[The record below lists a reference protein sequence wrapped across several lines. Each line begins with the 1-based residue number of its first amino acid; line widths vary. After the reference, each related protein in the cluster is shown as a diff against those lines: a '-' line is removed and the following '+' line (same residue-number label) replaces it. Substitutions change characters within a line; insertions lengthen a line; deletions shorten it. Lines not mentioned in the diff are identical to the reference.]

1 MPRQRGFRQ
10 RLADWSSVQKARG
23 LALVLVVSIAGL
35 GYLTQRYGLDVRLAI
50 GVILAD
56 FSVTVVIALAS
67 IALALLVIDSL
78 NERSAEEQVK
88 AKLTRELCSTDNGI
102 ALRAVRELRAR
113 GWLEDGSLR
122 GANLVGVNLRRA
134 YLIGGNLQAAVL
146 FRADL
151 HEADLVG
158 ANLQG
163 AELRRA
169 NLREAKL
176 NYTDLRGAYL
186 ARANL
191 AAADLRGAK
200 LQGAKLQGVDLRGAK
215 LRGADLR
222 GARLAFADLTG
233 ADLTGALLQ
242 ETNLQEAIL
251 EGATMPD
258 GSKHE

>member
-10 RLADWSSVQKARG
+10 RLADWSSVQTVRA

-35 GYLTQRYGLDVRLAI
+35 GYLTQRYRLDGAPAI
-50 GVILAD
+50 GAILAD
-56 FSVTVVIALAS
+56 FYVTVVIAMAS
-67 IALALLVIDSL
+67 VALALLVIDSL
-78 NERSAEEQVK
+78 NQRSAEEQVK
-88 AKLTRELCSTDNGI
+88 AKLIRELGSTDNGI

-122 GANLVGVNLRRA
+122 GANLVGANLRRA
-134 YLIGGNLQAAVL
+134 YLIGGNLQEVCL

-151 HEADLVG
+151 QEADLVG
-158 ANLQG
+158 TNLQ
-163 AELRRA
+163 AARLRRA
-169 NLREAKL
+169 NLREARL
-176 NYTDLRGAYL
+176 SYSDLRGAYL

-191 AAADLRGAK
+191 AEADLQGAK
-200 LQGAKLQGVDLRGAK
+200 LQGAKLQGVDLRGA
-215 LRGADLR
+215 
-222 GARLAFADLTG
+222 RLQGADLTG
-233 ADLTGALLQ
+233 ALLPFADLTGALLQ